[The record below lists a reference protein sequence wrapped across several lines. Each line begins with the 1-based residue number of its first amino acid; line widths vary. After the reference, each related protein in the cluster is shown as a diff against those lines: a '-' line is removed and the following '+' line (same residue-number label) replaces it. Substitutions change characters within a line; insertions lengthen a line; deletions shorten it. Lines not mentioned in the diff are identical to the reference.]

1 MEEDEGERRART
13 ASEARPNPLQI
24 RKPSIGLEP
33 MTPSLPW
40 IAGRRTSVRVTRLE
54 AQKSL
59 DQTVNRPSAYDPAM
73 RAVLSLMYP
82 FRTSAA

>member
-1 MEEDEGERRART
+1 MPMRCHFRVPTVREK
-13 ASEARPNPLQI
+13 ARPPGAPGPT
-24 RKPSIGLEP
+24 RSDD
-33 MTPSLPW
+33 PSLPW

-59 DQTVNRPSAYDPAM
+59 DQTGNRPSAYDPAM
-73 RAVLSLMYP
+73 RVVLSLMYP

>member
-1 MEEDEGERRART
+1 
-13 ASEARPNPLQI
+13 
-24 RKPSIGLEP
+24 

-59 DQTVNRPSAYDPAM
+59 DQTGNRPSAYDPAM
-73 RAVLSLMYP
+73 RVVLSLMYP